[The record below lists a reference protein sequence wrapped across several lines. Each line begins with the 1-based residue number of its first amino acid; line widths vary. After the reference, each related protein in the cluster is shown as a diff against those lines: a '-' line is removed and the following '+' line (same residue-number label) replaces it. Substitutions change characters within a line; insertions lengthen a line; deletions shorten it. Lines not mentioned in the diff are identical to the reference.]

1 MENPIISWLFE
12 TDAVRVCP
20 EGHPFWYTSGKLGPF
35 YINTQFLYG
44 SEAAANA
51 LLTVIEEAC
60 AGDKLAFYD
69 KVYAEID
76 KQLASCPI
84 YAQLIDLMTEAA
96 RKLDVDFVSGGERR
110 DFFFSMPVARKL
122 GLGHLSIFKDLSS
135 VYTDGNGVSMP
146 SEAAQL
152 AGKRSVHIADL
163 VTVASSYIRA
173 WIPAVEGLGA
183 KIAYSLAV
191 VDRDQGGSDILKN
204 AGCPLTTLIVI
215 KPELFETAHR
225 MGRITDKQLALVL
238 HFIENPDAFMHD
250 FLVAH
255 AISSPKRLPRA
266 ARTLSAPSCAFPAA
280 LRRKKPFPKRKAWT
294 SRSFRLSRMRHAA
307 GSSSVPTD
315 SMRAASRFTAY
326 RETAFPMGLPSRLP
340 CAAVGLPVR
349 RFICSLSG

>member
-1 MENPIISWLFE
+1 MSL
-12 TDAVRVCP
+12 
-20 EGHPFWYTSGKLGPF
+20 
-35 YINTQFLYG
+35 
-44 SEAAANA
+44 
-51 LLTVIEEAC
+51 
-60 AGDKLAFYD
+60 
-69 KVYAEID
+69 
-76 KQLASCPI
+76 
-84 YAQLIDLMTEAA
+84 
-96 RKLDVDFVSGGERR
+96 
-110 DFFFSMPVARKL
+110 
-122 GLGHLSIFKDLSS
+122 
-135 VYTDGNGVSMP
+135 P

-255 AISSPKRLPRA
+255 PNFLAEEIAKGGKNAQRAQLCISSGFAPEEALPKA
-266 ARTLSAPSCAFPAA
+266 
-280 LRRKKPFPKRKAWT
+280 
-294 SRSFRLSRMRHAA
+294 
-307 GSSSVPTD
+307 
-315 SMRAASRFTAY
+315 
-326 RETAFPMGLPSRLP
+326 
-340 CAAVGLPVR
+340 
-349 RFICSLSG
+349 